1 MSHVS
6 KAVTVGGWEGLI
18 VAVVIV
24 ARRDA
29 LRGDTKAAEWVATVA
44 PYVLGWGFSDIDPVV
59 FAYRLLDPPR
69 VVPLPKGKQKRAA

>member
-44 PYVLGWGFSDIDPVV
+44 PYVLGLAFPDIEPVV
-59 FAYRLLDPPR
+59 FADRLRLATVAPMR
-69 VVPLPKGKQKRAA
+69 RQRAA

>member
-6 KAVTVGGWEGLI
+6 KVVTVGGWEGLL

-29 LRGDTKAAEWVATVA
+29 LRGDTKAAEWIATVA
-44 PYVLGWGFSDIDPVV
+44 PYVLGWVFSDIDPAAL
-59 FAYRLLDPPR
+59 AYRLLDPPR